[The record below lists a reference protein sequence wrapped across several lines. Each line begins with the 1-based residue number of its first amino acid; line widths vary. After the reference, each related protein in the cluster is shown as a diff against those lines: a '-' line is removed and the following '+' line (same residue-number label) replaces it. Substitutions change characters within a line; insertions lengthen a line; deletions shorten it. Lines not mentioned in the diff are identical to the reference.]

1 MQLVGCFW
9 ACYTKSMSGN
19 EFVSIVA
26 SSNEPAQVEHK
37 TGKIWVILTIVE
49 LVVIGILAFLLATT
63 KVDSTRE
70 ISDEEATR
78 GIADLDERKTLI
90 VDNSDAFIAA
100 WSANKN
106 ELSLSK
112 TNCNEIVKS
121 SVEYGKNYSV
131 QALDASICDASAV
144 SVKTE
149 VAKSEYYPFS
159 EMRYLSIG
167 NDQVC
172 AKFELYPSFDLINSY
187 SFIQGSCVGTNNIPI
202 INK

>member
-1 MQLVGCFW
+1 MQLVECFW

-37 TGKIWVILTIVE
+37 TGKIWVILTIV
-49 LVVIGILAFLLATT
+49 
-63 KVDSTRE
+63 E

-172 AKFELYPSFDLINSY
+172 AKFELYPSFDLISSY

-202 INK
+202 VNK